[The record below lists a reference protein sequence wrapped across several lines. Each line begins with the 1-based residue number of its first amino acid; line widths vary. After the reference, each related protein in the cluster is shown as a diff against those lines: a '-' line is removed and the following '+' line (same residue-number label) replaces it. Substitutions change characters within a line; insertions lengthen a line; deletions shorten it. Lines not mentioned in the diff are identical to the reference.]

1 MYLSKGFWFTVVP
14 IIVLSVLFQ
23 FLQEIDI
30 SLAYHR
36 STFWDCI
43 FYQAITPNLIH
54 LNWIHWL
61 LNISNL
67 MALIFIFDRA
77 WNYITFILLFLTS
90 SIFIILLLYFYSPNV
105 VSYVGMSGVIYSLAV
120 YGSLYNFHQQK
131 LLSLAIL
138 FFVILKLSANES
150 VNHLLGVD
158 SILGG
163 ITIITDAHLYGAI
176 VGFAFFVVQSV
187 IITLYFYDKKGVHY
201 KKNNQRRL
209 STQSKSCEITEEK
222 L

>member
-1 MYLSKGFWFTVVP
+1 
-14 IIVLSVLFQ
+14 
-23 FLQEIDI
+23 
-30 SLAYHR
+30 
-36 STFWDCI
+36 
-43 FYQAITPNLIH
+43 
-54 LNWIHWL
+54 
-61 LNISNL
+61 
-67 MALIFIFDRA
+67 
-77 WNYITFILLFLTS
+77 
-90 SIFIILLLYFYSPNV
+90 
-105 VSYVGMSGVIYSLAV
+105 MSGVIYSLAV

-187 IITLYFYDKKGVHY
+187 IITLYFYDKK
-201 KKNNQRRL
+201 NNQKRL
-209 STQSKSCEITEEK
+209 STQFKSREVTEEK